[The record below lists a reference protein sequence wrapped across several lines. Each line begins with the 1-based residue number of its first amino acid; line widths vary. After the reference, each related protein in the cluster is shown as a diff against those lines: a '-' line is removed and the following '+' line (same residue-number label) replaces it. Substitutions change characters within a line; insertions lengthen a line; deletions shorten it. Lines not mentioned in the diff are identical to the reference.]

1 MAPTNEAADDARLNA
16 LGYEPH
22 FKREMSLWANFSL
35 GFTYLSPV
43 VGIYTLFAVSLMAG
57 GPPMI
62 WSLVIVGVGQLLVAL
77 VFGEIVSQY
86 PVAGGVY
93 PWARR
98 LWGRRWAWMTGWV
111 YLFAMLAT
119 IASVAYGAGPYV
131 AALLG
136 VENSVDTT
144 ILCALGVLAIAT
156 IINVA
161 GTRVLSIAAIV
172 GFVAEIVG
180 AIVVG
185 VWLLGFHREHGLDVL
200 FQTFG
205 AGEPG
210 DYLTAFLAA
219 SLIGVFQYYGF
230 EACGDVAEEVP
241 NPGLRIP
248 KAMRMTIYVGGAAA
262 IFVCLALLLSVKDI
276 GAVIA
281 GTDTDPVSTVLSDAF
296 GPVGLR
302 VVLAIVLLSF
312 VSCAMSLQAA
322 ASRLTYSYARDD
334 MIVGSALLR
343 QFSVQRGTPTY
354 ALLLAGVV
362 PALIV
367 VGSKISADATVK
379 IISFAAFG
387 IYLAFQMVVLAALRA
402 RVRGW
407 KPAGRFRLGRW
418 GLAINVAALGYG
430 VLAMI
435 NLAWP
440 RTPDAPWYDDYIV
453 LLSAVVVVGGGLVY
467 MLVTRHHTRSQ
478 AAAGDAV
485 TAAISSFTAPPGG
498 EVRRDSR

>member
-343 QFSVQRGTPTY
+343 RFSVQRGTPTY